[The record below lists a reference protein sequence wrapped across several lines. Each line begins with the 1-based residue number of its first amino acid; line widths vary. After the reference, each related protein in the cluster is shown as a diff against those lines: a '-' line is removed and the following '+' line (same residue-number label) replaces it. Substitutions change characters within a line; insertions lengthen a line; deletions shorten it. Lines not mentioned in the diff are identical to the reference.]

1 MTANVAYQLAWME
14 LLDTENRYIHL
25 LQDVYDK
32 AMINKEID
40 CKTSV
45 GITQIPLT
53 QLKQKLLG
61 NWSELL
67 SFHKMHVL
75 PTLKECNGNAKM
87 IKYWASVMAPC
98 FIDLYTMYCLFHE
111 KTKRL
116 CTYLGNVSCK
126 SVNLKKPNVKNETI
140 RNYNTNTELFKSQL
154 TKPVRRIQSYH
165 VLLNKLQKEANL
177 SDVKYLDDARQ
188 IFNRICDTVNVTMN
202 LRGLTVAPSKL
213 GHFLLEADFTV
224 NQTIKPTK
232 SKRHFHVILF
242 TEMLLLTKYRVSFK
256 TSISNN
262 KSSEDQFPNLDDYLA
277 FFDFSHNSKLSG
289 NKSYEVE
296 EELCLHQIGLF
307 SNSHDRC
314 FSLFTENY
322 GSTYTFKSNDNT
334 VKQLWTSTI
343 NKLLM
348 NQLYNLRVNT
358 DPQLQTFNRL
368 SISSSHFSWLNP
380 NLPVNSK
387 VKQLKE
393 K

>member
-1 MTANVAYQLAWME
+1 MTVNITYQLVWTE
-14 LLDTENRYIHL
+14 LLDTENKYINL

-32 AMINKEID
+32 VMLNQELDFK
-40 CKTSV
+40 KSV

-61 NWSELL
+61 NWFELL
-67 SFHKMHVL
+67 SFHKIHVL
-75 PTLKECNGNAKM
+75 PTLKECNGSAKM
-87 IKYWASVMAPC
+87 IKYWASIMAPC
-98 FIDLYTMYCLFHE
+98 FIDLYTTYCLFHE

-116 CTYLGNVSCK
+116 CAYLGNVSCK
-126 SVNLKKPNVKNETI
+126 SMVLKKPNEKI
-140 RNYNTNTELFKSQL
+140 GNYNTDTELFKSQL

-188 IFNRICDTVNVTMN
+188 TFNRICDTVNVTMN

-224 NQTIKPTK
+224 NRTIKSTK

-256 TSISNN
+256 TSITNN
-262 KSSEDQFPNLDDYLA
+262 KGSEDQFPDLDDYLA
-277 FFDFSHNSKLSG
+277 FFDFSHNSKLSC

-296 EELCLHQIGLF
+296 EEICLHRIGLF

-322 GSTYTFKSNDNT
+322 GSTYTFRSNDNT

-348 NQLYNLRVNT
+348 NQLYNLRVDTN
-358 DPQLQTFNRL
+358 PQLQTLKRL
-368 SISSSHFSWLNP
+368 PISSSHFSWLNS
-380 NLPVNSK
+380 NLPVNPK
-387 VKQLKE
+387 TKQFEE

>member
-1 MTANVAYQLAWME
+1 MTN
-14 LLDTENRYIHL
+14 T
-25 LQDVYDK
+25 
-32 AMINKEID
+32 
-40 CKTSV
+40 T
-45 GITQIPLT
+45 
-53 QLKQKLLG
+53 
-61 NWSELL
+61 
-67 SFHKMHVL
+67 
-75 PTLKECNGNAKM
+75 
-87 IKYWASVMAPC
+87 
-98 FIDLYTMYCLFHE
+98 YCLFHE

-126 SVNLKKPNVKNETI
+126 SVVLKKTNETI
-140 RNYNTNTELFKSQL
+140 GNYNSDTELFKCQL
-154 TKPVRRIQSYH
+154 SKPVRHIQSYH
-165 VLLNKLQKEANL
+165 VLLNKLQEEANL
-177 SDVKYLDDARQ
+177 SDIKYLDDARQ

-262 KSSEDQFPNLDDYLA
+262 KGSEDQFPNLDDYLA
-277 FFDFSHNSKLSG
+277 FFDFSHNSKPSG
-289 NKSYEVE
+289 SKLYEVE

-334 VKQLWTSTI
+334 VKELWTSTI

-358 DPQLQTFNRL
+358 DPQLQTFSRL
-368 SISSSHFSWLNP
+368 PISSNRFSWLNSS
-380 NLPVNSK
+380 LTVNPK
-387 VKQLKE
+387 VKQLNE